1 MSNKNFGFGTQIRK
15 SPYFDSTVKWGAT
28 GFSVYNHM
36 YIPRDFGSPEQNF
49 WNLIEK
55 SILCDVAVERQVEI
69 TGSDAYKFIQLL
81 TPRDLSK
88 LSVGQCKYVLIVNN
102 DGGILNDPV
111 LLRLAEN
118 HFWLSLA
125 DSDVLLWA
133 QGVAVNSG
141 LDVKISEPDVS
152 PLQLQGPTSQE
163 IMVKLFGEDIR
174 DLKYYWLREYQL
186 DGIPLIVSRT
196 GWSSELGY
204 EIYLRDG
211 SKGNELYEKIMAA
224 GKEHGIQPGHTSSIR
239 RIEGGMLSYHADADI
254 HTNPFELGL
263 DRLVNLDSEI
273 NFIGKKALKK
283 IKEKGI
289 SRKQVGL
296 VIDCAPLSG
305 PNTTFWPIK
314 KDRKQIGKVT
324 SAVYSPRLK
333 KNIALAMVSVEQS
346 EIDFIGK
353 EALKKI
359 KQEGIKRKQVGLIID
374 CDPLSGPNTTFWP
387 IEKDGKKIGKVTS
400 AVYSPR
406 LKKNIALA
414 MIEINYSELGNR
426 LDVQI
431 HEGKYS
437 ATIVEK
443 PFYDPKKNIV
453 KS

>member
-69 TGSDAYKFIQLL
+69 TGPDAYKFIQLL

-88 LSVGQCKYVLIVNN
+88 LSIGQCKYVLIVNN

-163 IMVKLFGEDIR
+163 IMVKLFGDGIR
-174 DLKYYWLREYQL
+174 DLKYYWLREYNL

-224 GKEHGIQPGHTSSIR
+224 GKEYGIQPGHTSSIR

-263 DRLVNLDSEI
+263 DRLVDLETNI
-273 NFIGKKALKK
+273 NFIGK
-283 IKEKGI
+283 
-289 SRKQVGL
+289 
-296 VIDCAPLSG
+296 D
-305 PNTTFWPIK
+305 
-314 KDRKQIGKVT
+314 
-324 SAVYSPRLK
+324 
-333 KNIALAMVSVEQS
+333 
-346 EIDFIGK
+346 
-353 EALKKI
+353 ALKKI
-359 KQEGIKRKQVGLIID
+359 KQDGIKRKQVGLIID

-387 IEKDGKKIGKVTS
+387 IEKNGKKIGKVTS

-414 MIEINYSELGNR
+414 IIEINYSELGNQ
-426 LDVQI
+426 LDVQT

-443 PFYDPKKNIV
+443 PFYDPKKKIA
-453 KS
+453 SS

>member
-36 YIPRDFGSPEQNF
+36 YIPRDFGNPEQNF

-69 TGSDAYKFIQLL
+69 TGPDAYKFIQLL

-88 LSVGQCKYVLIVNN
+88 LSIGQCKYVLIVNN

-163 IMVKLFGEDIR
+163 IMVKLFDESIR
-174 DLKYYWLREYQL
+174 DLKYYWLKEYDL

-211 SKGNELYEKIMAA
+211 SKGNDLYEKIMEA
-224 GKEHGIQPGHTSSIR
+224 GKENGIQPGHTSSIR

-273 NFIGKKALKK
+273 DFIGKKALKK
-283 IKEKGI
+283 IKENGI

-296 VIDCAPLSG
+296 VIDCVPLSG

-314 KDRKQIGKVT
+314 KDGKQIGKVT

-333 KNIALAMVSVEQS
+333 KNIALAMV
-346 EIDFIGK
+346 
-353 EALKKI
+353 
-359 KQEGIKRKQVGLIID
+359 
-374 CDPLSGPNTTFWP
+374 
-387 IEKDGKKIGKVTS
+387 
-400 AVYSPR
+400 
-406 LKKNIALA
+406 
-414 MIEINYSELGNR
+414 EINFSNNGTSLE
-426 LDVQI
+426 VTT
-431 HEGKYS
+431 HEGNYNS
-437 ATIVEK
+437 TVVEK
-443 PFYDPKKNIV
+443 PFYDPKKKIA
-453 KS
+453 SS

>member
-1 MSNKNFGFGTQIRK
+1 MANKNFGFGTQIRK

-36 YIPRDFGSPEQNF
+36 YIPRDFGNPEQNF

-55 SILCDVAVERQVEI
+55 AILCDVAVERQVEI
-69 TGSDAYKFIQLL
+69 TGPDAYQFLQLL

-88 LSVGQCKYVLIVNN
+88 LSIGQCKYVLITNN

-133 QGVAVNSG
+133 QGVAINSG
-141 LDVKISEPDVS
+141 LNVKICEPDVS

-163 IMVKLFGEDIR
+163 IMVKLFGENIR
-174 DLKYYWLREYQL
+174 ELKYYWLREYNL

-224 GKEHGIQPGHTSSIR
+224 GKEYDIKPGHTSSIR

-254 HTNPFELGL
+254 NTNPFELGL
-263 DRLVNLDSEI
+263 DRLVNLETDI
-273 NFIGKKALKK
+273 NFIGKNALKK
-283 IKEKGI
+283 IKKDGI
-289 SRKQVGL
+289 SRKQVGI
-296 VIDCAPLSG
+296 VINCNPLTR
-305 PNTTFWPIK
+305 PNTTFWPI
-314 KDRKQIGKVT
+314 I
-324 SAVYSPRLK
+324 
-333 KNIALAMVSVEQS
+333 KN
-346 EIDFIGK
+346 G
-353 EALKKI
+353 
-359 KQEGIKRKQVGLIID
+359 KQV
-374 CDPLSGPNTTFWP
+374 
-387 IEKDGKKIGKVTS
+387 GKVTS

-414 MIEINYSELGNR
+414 MIQVNFSEIGTELE
-426 LDVQI
+426 VAT
-431 HEGKYS
+431 HEGNYTS
-437 ATIVEK
+437 QIVEK
-443 PFYDPKKNIV
+443 PFYDPKKKIAIT
-453 KS
+453 

>member
-55 SILCDVAVERQVEI
+55 AILCDVAVERQVEI
-69 TGSDAYKFIQLL
+69 TGPDAYKFTQLL

-88 LSVGQCKYVLIVNN
+88 LAVGQCKYVLITNN
-102 DGGILNDPV
+102 EGGILNDPV
-111 LLRLAEN
+111 LLRLDEN

-141 LDVKISEPDVS
+141 LNVQIKEPDVS
-152 PLQLQGPTSQE
+152 PLQLQGPTSGE
-163 IMVKLFGEDIR
+163 IMIKLFGEDIK
-174 DLKYYWLREYQL
+174 DLKYYWLREYNL

-211 SKGNELYEKIMAA
+211 SKGNELYETIMEA
-224 GKEHGIQPGHTSSIR
+224 GKEHGLQPGHTSSIR

-254 HTNPFELGL
+254 NTNPFELGFE
-263 DRLVNLDSEI
+263 RLVNLDSDT
-273 NFIGKKALKK
+273 NFIGKEALKK
-283 IKEKGI
+283 IKHNGI
-289 SRKQVGL
+289 TRKQVGIE
-296 VIDCAPLSG
+296 IDCKPLSG
-305 PNTTFWPIK
+305 PNTTFWELK
-314 KDRKQIGKVT
+314 KNNVNIGKVT

-346 EIDFIGK
+346 EIGN
-353 EALKKI
+353 ELKVNTN
-359 KQEGIKRKQVGLIID
+359 EGIFD
-374 CDPLSGPNTTFWP
+374 C
-387 IEKDGKKIGKVTS
+387 K
-400 AVYSPR
+400 
-406 LKKNIALA
+406 
-414 MIEINYSELGNR
+414 
-426 LDVQI
+426 
-431 HEGKYS
+431 
-437 ATIVEK
+437 IVEK
-443 PFYDPKKNIV
+443 PFYDPKKKIV
-453 KS
+453 ST